1 MKFSALRLLL
11 LVVPGIFPAAFAE
24 THVAVPRLT
33 HPGAGHTLYFVLTDR
48 FENGNPANDTG
59 GYAGER
65 GDHGFDPTSI
75 SHYHG
80 GDFAGLTA
88 RLDYLQQ
95 LGMEA
100 IWVTPPFRNKPVQ
113 QGTAG
118 YHGYWILDFL
128 AIDPHLG
135 TDAEF
140 REFVRQAHAR
150 GIRVILD
157 IIVNHTADVIGYRG
171 GHFDY
176 RPLAEAPDRDSEGN
190 PIDLA
195 RLAYNGIGPVDTF
208 PALSAERSFAYVP
221 EVPPAEARAKNPAWL
236 NDVTLYHN
244 RGNSTFRGEN
254 SLYGDFVGLDD
265 TMTEHPRVVQ
275 GFIEIFTRWLV
286 DYGVDGFRIDTTK
299 HANLEFWQ
307 AFGPAIRA
315 VAREQG
321 RDDFISFGEVSA
333 SGDSTAFLSEY
344 STLGTLDGTLDFA
357 FQHAARDFVS
367 RGAST
372 RVLEELFAKDD
383 YYTDHDSNVHNS
395 VTFLGNHDGGRFGG
409 FLREDNHGADDAR
422 LLQLMRLGHALM
434 FFVRGLPP
442 IYYGDEQ
449 GLSTLGEDRLARE
462 TMFASRAAEF
472 RERPLIGTTRT
483 GADDKFD
490 PAHPL
495 YREIAKLAQLR
506 REHPALARGAMI
518 VRPANHENVFAFSRI
533 ERGELIEYL
542 VAANNA
548 RDTSAEAL
556 VATSQ
561 PAGAK
566 LELLYATPESGQG
579 PDRVVTVDGSG
590 RARVRL
596 GPLQMAA
603 WRATESVPSRATVRT
618 VSFQSP
624 ARGAALSFSPVV
636 VDGQEFPSRE
646 KFEVAVEGGDGVGE
660 VTFALE
666 RASRPGQFELLGTDD
681 APPYRIFWRPPAD
694 LRPGETFSL
703 LATFDDLRGARRSTR
718 LDGLA
723 VAAASVVSGIRGA
736 DTPSFVRTLPR
747 FLALAKEGGA
757 TLSAEARGTAP
768 LEYRWFKDSRELTG
782 ATDRQLNVTEPGVY
796 RVGVSNRAG
805 AVMSPD
811 VTVSRE

>member
-1 MKFSALRLLL
+1 MRFPALCLLL
-11 LVVPGIFPAAFAE
+11 FLAPCFPPLALAQ
-24 THVAVPRLT
+24 THVAVPRVT
-33 HPGAGHTLYFVLTDR
+33 HPSAGQTLYFVLTDR
-48 FENGNPANDTG
+48 FENGKSDNDTG
-59 GYAGER
+59 GYSGGR
-65 GDHGFDPTSI
+65 DDHGFDPTSF
-75 SHYHG
+75 SYYHG
-80 GDFAGLTA
+80 GDFVGLAA
-88 RLDYLQQ
+88 RLDYLKQ
-95 LGMEA
+95 LGIDA
-100 IWVTPPFRNKPVQ
+100 IWITPPFRNKPVQ
-113 QGTAG
+113 QGSAA

-135 TDAEF
+135 TDDEF
-140 REFVRQAHAR
+140 RAFVREAHAR

-157 IIVNHTADVIGYRG
+157 IVVNHTADVIVYRD
-171 GHFDY
+171 GHLDY
-176 RPLAEAPDRDSEGN
+176 RALADAPTRDAEGH
-190 PIDLA
+190 PIDLT
-195 RLAYNGIGPVDTF
+195 RLAYNGIGSLDTF
-208 PALSAERSFAYVP
+208 PVLSAERSFAYVP
-221 EVPPAEARAKNPAWL
+221 EVPTAEANAKNPAWL

-244 RGNSTFRGEN
+244 RGNSTFRGES
-254 SLYGDFVGLDD
+254 SLYGDFSGLDD

-286 DYGVDGFRIDTTK
+286 DYQVDGFRIDTTK

-315 VAREQG
+315 AARERG
-321 RDDFISFGEVSA
+321 RNHFISFGEVSA
-333 SGDSTAFLSEY
+333 GKDATPFLSEY
-344 STLGTLDGTLDFA
+344 STLGTLDGTLDFT

-367 RGAST
+367 RGASA

-383 YYTDHDSNVHNS
+383 FYTDHDSNAHSS

-409 FLREDNHGADDAR
+409 FLREDNHDADDAR

-434 FFVRGLPP
+434 FFVRGLPTV
-442 IYYGDEQ
+442 YYGDEQ
-449 GLSTLGEDRLARE
+449 GLSTPGEDKLARE
-462 TMFASRAAEF
+462 SMFASRAAEF
-472 RERPLIGTTRT
+472 RERQLIGTART

-495 YREIAKLAQLR
+495 FREIAKLAQLR
-506 REHPALARGAMI
+506 RGHPAFARGAMI
-518 VRPANHENVFAFSRI
+518 VRPTDHENVFAFSRI

-548 RDTSAEAL
+548 RDESVE
-556 VATSQ
+556 VFIPTSQ

-590 RARVRL
+590 RAKVRL

-603 WRATESVPSRATVRT
+603 WRATESVPGRATVRT

-646 KFEVAVEGGDGVGE
+646 KFEVAVEGGDSVGE

-703 LATFDDLRGARRSTR
+703 LATFDDLRGTRRSTR

-747 FLALAKEGGA
+747 FLALTQEGGA
-757 TLSAEARGTAP
+757 PLSVEARGTAP

-782 ATDRQLNVTEPGVY
+782 ATGPHLNVTEPGVY
-796 RVGVSNRAG
+796 RVVVSNRAG
-805 AVMSPD
+805 AVMTPE